1 MRNRHLKPSLFVVI
15 ALLAFSSPATS
26 QEPSA
31 AGMVPV
37 HMVITAEARHGAQ
50 EPDLNREDVTV
61 YLGRTRTQVAD
72 WAPLRGEH
80 AGLEL
85 FLLLDDSSDVSLGSQ
100 LEDLRQFI
108 LLQPPTTLIGIGYM
122 RDGGVDTVQNFTAD
136 HLQAAKALR
145 LPLGTL
151 GAFASPY
158 LSLSDLLKRWPE
170 SPLRHEV
177 LMITDGIDRFGGV
190 GPANPYVDTAIEQ
203 AQKAGVLVHSIFA
216 SGVGHFGRMQ
226 WPVYWGQNY
235 LSEIATETG
244 GQAYFLGYETPV
256 SFAPYLQ
263 DLSRRL
269 NHQYLLTFL
278 AKPEKKPGLQ
288 RVRVRTEVPNVELV
302 AATKVFVPAGS

>member
-15 ALLAFSSPATS
+15 ALLAFSSSATS

-37 HMVITAEARHGAQ
+37 HLVITAEARHGAQ

-72 WAPLRGEH
+72 WAPLRGDH

-244 GQAYFLGYETPV
+244 GQAYFLGFETPV

>member
-72 WAPLRGEH
+72 WAPLRDDH

-158 LSLSDLLKRWPE
+158 LSLSDLFKRWPE

-244 GQAYFLGYETPV
+244 GQAYFLGFETPV
-256 SFAPYLQ
+256 SFAPYFQ

>member
-61 YLGRTRTQVAD
+61 YLGRTQTQVAD

-108 LLQPPTTLIGIGYM
+108 LLQPPTTLIGVGYM
-122 RDGGVDTVQNFTAD
+122 RDGGVDTVQNFTDD
-136 HLQAAKALR
+136 HVLAAKALR
-145 LPLGTL
+145 LPLGNI

-170 SPLRHEV
+170 SSLRHEV

-235 LSEIATETG
+235 LSEIGTETG
-244 GQAYFLGYETPV
+244 GQAYFLGFETPV

>member
-1 MRNRHLKPSLFVVI
+1 
-15 ALLAFSSPATS
+15 
-26 QEPSA
+26 
-31 AGMVPV
+31 MVPV